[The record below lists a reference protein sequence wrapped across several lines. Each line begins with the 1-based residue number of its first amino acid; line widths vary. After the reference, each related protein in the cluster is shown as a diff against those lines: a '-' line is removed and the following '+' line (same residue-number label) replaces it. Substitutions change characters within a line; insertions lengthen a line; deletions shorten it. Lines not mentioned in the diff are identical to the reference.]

1 MSCTPPIR
9 TIQTPTLTVFSRGT
23 SAPGES
29 DLFVF
34 TPDSI
39 EGVAPLLFGL
49 RVTITVENATADFKS
64 QAVFQTTSDGKVSTV
79 RPWGREEAEPTESAS
94 VLWGLLGCVDRA
106 KPGGPK
112 TADCIPTFRP
122 AEKDECNWART
133 WACAQRR
140 GKLEVDTCTGEC
152 SCLTT
157 DEDGS
162 VTRTKLSG

>member
-64 QAVFQTTSDGKVSTV
+64 QAVFQTTSDGKTWDNPVALETSAADNRVFTTNWFNAPNSFKRGVRVGVFASQEAGVNTVQMARVSLAIDFQMV
-79 RPWGREEAEPTESAS
+79 G
-94 VLWGLLGCVDRA
+94 
-106 KPGGPK
+106 
-112 TADCIPTFRP
+112 
-122 AEKDECNWART
+122 
-133 WACAQRR
+133 
-140 GKLEVDTCTGEC
+140 
-152 SCLTT
+152 
-157 DEDGS
+157 
-162 VTRTKLSG
+162 